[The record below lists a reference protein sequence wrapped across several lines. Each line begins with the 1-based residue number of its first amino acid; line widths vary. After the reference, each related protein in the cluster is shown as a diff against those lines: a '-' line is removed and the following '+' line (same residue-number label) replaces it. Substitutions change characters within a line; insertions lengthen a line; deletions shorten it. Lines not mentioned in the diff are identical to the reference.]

1 MIKYRLA
8 CSAGH
13 EFEGWFQSS
22 NAYDVQAERGHVT
35 CPHCG
40 SPHVAKAIMA
50 PSVSMAAK
58 HAGSETMPPGA
69 KLSSE
74 ELQGLMR
81 RLRRE
86 IEAKA
91 DYVGP
96 RFAEEARRMHE
107 DPESSDRGIY
117 GEATLDEASSLAED
131 GIPFLP
137 FPRLR
142 EDLN

>member
-22 NAYDVQAERGHVT
+22 DAYDVQAAQGHVT

-58 HAGSETMPPGA
+58 HAGSEPVPPGG
-69 KLSSE
+69 KLSSQ

-96 RFAEEARRMHE
+96 RFAEEARKMHE
-107 DPESSDRGIY
+107 EEGSDRGIY
-117 GEATLDEASSLAED
+117 GEATLDEAASLAED

-137 FPRLR
+137 VPRLP

>member
-13 EFEGWFQSS
+13 EFEGWFQSGA
-22 NAYDVQAERGHVT
+22 AYDVQAERGQVS

-40 SPHVAKAIMA
+40 SPHVVKAIMA
-50 PSVSMAAK
+50 PSVSVATRKSGDDFTRPA
-58 HAGSETMPPGA
+58 A

-74 ELQGLMR
+74 ELQVLMR
-81 RLRRE
+81 RLRLE

-91 DYVGP
+91 EYVGP
-96 RFAEEARRMHE
+96 SFAEEARKIHDE
-107 DPESSDRGIY
+107 ESPARDIY

-131 GIPFLP
+131 GIAFLP
-137 FPRLR
+137 IPRLP

>member
-13 EFEGWFQSS
+13 EFEGWFQSGA
-22 NAYDVQAERGHVT
+22 AYDTQAKRGQVT

-50 PSVSMAAK
+50 PSVSVGTRQSREEFARPA
-58 HAGSETMPPGA
+58 P

-81 RLRRE
+81 RLRHE

-91 DYVGP
+91 EYVGP
-96 RFAEEARRMHE
+96 RFAEEARKIHE
-107 DPESSDRGIY
+107 EESPARGIY
-117 GEATLDEASSLAED
+117 GEATSDEAASLAED

-137 FPRLR
+137 IPRLP

>member
-22 NAYDVQAERGHVT
+22 DAYDVQAERGQVT

-40 SPHVAKAIMA
+40 TPHVAKAIMA
-50 PSVSMAAK
+50 PSVSMTAK
-58 HAGSETMPPGA
+58 HAGSEPMPPGA
-69 KLSSE
+69 KLSSQ

-96 RFAEEARRMHE
+96 RFAEEARKMHE
-107 DPESSDRGIY
+107 EDDSDRGIY
-117 GEATLDEASSLAED
+117 GEATLDEAASLLED

-137 FPRLR
+137 VPRLP

>member
-22 NAYDVQAERGHVT
+22 DAYDVQAEQGHVT

-50 PSVSMAAK
+50 PSVSMTAK
-58 HAGSETMPPGA
+58 HAGGEPMPPGV
-69 KLSSE
+69 KLSSQ

-96 RFAEEARRMHE
+96 RFAEEARKMHE
-107 DPESSDRGIY
+107 EEVSDRGIY
-117 GEATLDEASSLAED
+117 GEATLDEAASLAED

-137 FPRLR
+137 VPRLP

>member
-22 NAYDVQAERGHVT
+22 DAYDVQAGRGHVT
-35 CPHCG
+35 CPYCG
-40 SPHVAKAIMA
+40 TPHVAKAIMA
-50 PSVSMAAK
+50 PNVALAAK
-58 HAGSETMPPGA
+58 HAGSEPMPSGA

-86 IEAKA
+86 IETKA

-107 DPESSDRGIY
+107 EEDSSRGIY

-137 FPRLR
+137 IPRLP

>member
-22 NAYDVQAERGHVT
+22 DAYDVQAERGQVT

-40 SPHVAKAIMA
+40 TPHVAKAIMA

-58 HAGSETMPPGA
+58 HAGAEPAQRAT

-91 DYVGP
+91 EYVGP
-96 RFAEEARRMHE
+96 NFAEEARKMHE
-107 DPESSDRGIY
+107 EDDSSRDIY
-117 GEATLDEASSLAED
+117 GEATLDEATSLAED

-137 FPRLR
+137 IPRLP

>member
-22 NAYDVQAERGHVT
+22 DAYDVQAERGQVT

-40 SPHVAKAIMA
+40 TPHVAKAIMA
-50 PSVSMAAK
+50 PSVSMTAK
-58 HAGSETMPPGA
+58 HAGSEPMPPGA
-69 KLSSE
+69 KLSSQ

-96 RFAEEARRMHE
+96 RFAEEARKMHE
-107 DPESSDRGIY
+107 EEVSDRGIY
-117 GEATLDEASSLAED
+117 GEATLDEAASLAED

-137 FPRLR
+137 VPRLP

>member
-22 NAYDVQAERGHVT
+22 DAYDVQAERGQVT

-40 SPHVAKAIMA
+40 SPHVAKAIMS
-50 PSVSMAAK
+50 PNVSMTAK
-58 HAGSETMPPGA
+58 HSGGEPMLPGA
-69 KLSSE
+69 KLSSQ

-107 DPESSDRGIY
+107 EEDSDRGIY
-117 GEATLDEASSLAED
+117 GEATLDEATSLAED
-131 GIPFLP
+131 GIAFLP
-137 FPRLR
+137 IPRLP